1 MVFPLSLWEK
11 HPAFVNV
18 PAKQARRKT
27 SWNTTEG
34 IQEAVAFNFTFPL
47 KHVIFPRQNC
57 QIFKIG
63 EIGTEVKITGVA
75 PKSVE
80 VKMGQQVAEICKSNE

>member
-18 PAKQARRKT
+18 PAKQARCKT

-47 KHVIFPRQNC
+47 KHVICHTFSQ
-57 QIFKIG
+57 
-63 EIGTEVKITGVA
+63 TEL
-75 PKSVE
+75 P
-80 VKMGQQVAEICKSNE
+80 NL